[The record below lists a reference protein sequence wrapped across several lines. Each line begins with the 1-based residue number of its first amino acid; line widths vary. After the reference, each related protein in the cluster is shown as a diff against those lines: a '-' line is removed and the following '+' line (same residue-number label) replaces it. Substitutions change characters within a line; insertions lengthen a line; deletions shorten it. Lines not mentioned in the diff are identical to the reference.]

1 MRDSLTKPS
10 WSPGP
15 TCGDR
20 LLSQDK
26 SDSPLDAVPTCLMIA
41 SARLDAAAQNR
52 SMNKPAIQD
61 VSAIERE
68 AEWAV
73 LLAVTN
79 LPVETGFA
87 SSTAVP
93 AEAVR
98 RLGGFVGSGVPTEE
112 LRRQVAAAIQRL
124 EAEGFLYAPSDPMK
138 CWRLIYGASSA

>member
-1 MRDSLTKPS
+1 MT
-10 WSPGP
+10 
-15 TCGDR
+15 
-20 LLSQDK
+20 
-26 SDSPLDAVPTCLMIA
+26 
-41 SARLDAAAQNR
+41 
-52 SMNKPAIQD
+52 KPAIPN

-79 LPVETGFA
+79 LPIETGFA

-138 CWRLIYGASSA
+138 CWRLIYGTSGV